1 MPWLYLLGSL
11 AGIGLIVGLN
21 FALSRRRGESIFSLA
36 AAEARLAK
44 DIPGFALGESVLSED
59 GIAALIVDRAHRAT
73 WLVGRQG
80 DGMLARTLEQGT
92 LQALTRDGLALTLK
106 LDDFTARRMTLTF
119 ADAPAADL
127 WEQRLRAALA

>member
-21 FALSRRRGESIFSLA
+21 FVLSRRRGESIFSLA
-36 AAEARLAK
+36 AAEARLVK
-44 DIPGFALGESVLSED
+44 DIPGFAPGDSVLSED
-59 GIAALIVDRAHRAT
+59 GIAALIVDRAHRVT

-92 LQALTRDGLALTLK
+92 LQGLTRDGLALTLK

-119 ADAPAADL
+119 ADTPAADL
-127 WEQRLRAALA
+127 WEQRLRAALT